1 MSEAWE
7 MPQWMKP
14 YTGLIVKGETI
25 SYVEEMVNDQ
35 TAVQINTPRALMA
48 VEIGGRVQM
57 LTWLYNK
64 GLLNEYGYDP
74 DRIC

>member
-1 MSEAWE
+1 MDWT

-14 YTGLIVKGETI
+14 YVEFLGGSQEYI
-25 SYVEEMVNDQ
+25 EEMVNDK
-35 TAVQINTPRALMA
+35 TAVQINAPRALIA

-57 LTWLYNK
+57 ITTLYKK
-64 GLLNEYGYDP
+64 GLLQHYDP